1 MLYGRFRFDRDDDRL
16 LPFISEQKYNDAIKD
31 IFRIAGVIRPVTV
44 INLRTG
50 KEEKRPICDVA
61 SSHLARRTFVGN
73 LYKQAKDLN
82 LVCALSGHTAGSKA
96 VARYY
101 NVDEDM
107 RRDLVAMLE

>member
-1 MLYGRFRFDRDDDRL
+1 MPPDRDDDRL
-16 LPFISEQKYNDAIKD
+16 LPFISEQKYNDAIKE
-31 IFRIAGVIRPVTV
+31 IFRIAGVIRSITV
-44 INLRTG
+44 INPRTG

-73 LYKQAKDLN
+73 LYKQTKDLN

-101 NVDEDM
+101 NVDEEM
-107 RRDLVAMLE
+107 SQNLATML